1 MWLARM
7 RRQRGQQLTRVSTL
21 VLSWL
26 QEVAASEADRLPG
39 RGGEKHLAA
48 G

>member
-1 MWLARM
+1 M
-7 RRQRGQQLTRVSTL
+7 RSQRGQQLTRVRTL

-26 QEVAASEADRLPG
+26 QELTASEADRLPG
-39 RGGEKHLAA
+39 RGGGEKHLAA